1 MFFMLCDNA
10 IMLDG
15 NAILLDHNAIML
27 GENAIML
34 GGNAI
39 VPADNAI
46 LLAGMVDKLH
56 RDVWSVSLIVNRV
69 SSKTYGLQS
78 GMHYAY
84 LNAHLHHPRRANHR

>member
-1 MFFMLCDNA
+1 MSPDVYAIPTACTHTHTLTHPSPLFLLCCAIA

-56 RDVWSVSLIVNRV
+56 PLKFVR
-69 SSKTYGLQS
+69 
-78 GMHYAY
+78 
-84 LNAHLHHPRRANHR
+84 